1 MTRTALRAVSL
12 FPLALVILLTA
23 GLQAMQAAE
32 GSRAPG
38 EQHRWAL
45 TFQVRLEQAGA
56 EKPITVDLSGDWAS
70 TVSAVHSGTYDAV
83 LQLSNLKIK
92 GDGSRSLPD
101 NASEMLERRLARQF
115 WATYREDGALVA
127 VHFFKDMPP
136 SDRNLLEMIATETQL
151 VHAAGPDQSTWTTLE
166 RDGGGEYLAI
176 YNQPAAN
183 TVVKRKLKYVYT
195 DGTAEA
201 PSTGLQVSV
210 RQSELRFSTDGNGAI
225 LSLNGLNRVEM
236 GVPFKDAGHLTAV
249 TEIHLANPR
258 TSRAPELIGSM
269 VRALPGITSS
279 PVVTQKPDSAQ
290 VEAEVHERL
299 LEGRSTESLLQAAT
313 KDSNDAM
320 LSERLVALFSRRPE
334 AAAAALKF
342 LRDHGAQKRIT
353 YALASAATSAAVDAL
368 GAIAHDRSLPPVL
381 RVDALNAFVLMR
393 SPSTMA
399 MHVPGA
405 LLDEADGTV
414 SAAAQLASGALARAG
429 RAVHPAEAEK
439 IDQELVSRYRKAQTA
454 AERAQLLSALGNSV
468 GPSVLPVLKDVL
480 RNPNDPVR
488 STAARAI
495 RLASGSD
502 IDALLAAAI
511 SSDPDPAVR
520 EAAISATSFRHP
532 IGEVIGEA
540 LVQAANAD
548 PFDYVRSAA
557 ISLLRQNP
565 DCSPRIPETLASIA
579 QHDAKPGIRRLAQN
593 ALTFL
598 AGQQAGMK

>member
-1 MTRTALRAVSL
+1 
-12 FPLALVILLTA
+12 
-23 GLQAMQAAE
+23 MQAAQ

-45 TFQVRLEQAGA
+45 TFRVRLEQAGA

-70 TVSAVHSGTYDAV
+70 TVSAVHFGTFDAV

-92 GDGSRSLPD
+92 GDGSKSLPN
-101 NASEMLERRLARQF
+101 NASEMLERRLERQF

-151 VHAAGPDQSTWTTLE
+151 VHAGPDQSTWTTLE

-249 TEIHLANPR
+249 TEIHLANAR
-258 TSRAPELIGSM
+258 KSRAPELIGSM

-290 VEAEVHERL
+290 VAAELHERL
-299 LEGRSTESLLQAAT
+299 LEGYSTESLLEATT

-342 LRDHGAQKRIT
+342 LRAHGAQKRIT
-353 YALASAATSAAVDAL
+353 YALASAATPPAVSALD
-368 GAIAHDRSLPPVL
+368 AIAHDRSLPPVL

-393 SPSTMA
+393 SPSTVA

-429 RAVHPAEAEK
+429 RPVHPAEAEK
-439 IDQELVSRYRKAQTA
+439 IDQQLVSRYRKAQTA
-454 AERAQLLSALGNSV
+454 TERAQLLSALGNSV
-468 GPSVLPVLKDVL
+468 GPSVLPAIKDVL
-480 RNPNDPVR
+480 RDPHDPVR
-488 STAARAI
+488 STAARAL
-495 RLASGSD
+495 RLASGAD
-502 IDALLAAAI
+502 IDAVLAAAI
-511 SSDPDPAVR
+511 SSDPDPTVR

-548 PFDYVRSAA
+548 PFDYVRTAA

-579 QHDAKPGIRRLAQN
+579 EHDAKPGIRRQAQN

-598 AGQQAGMK
+598 AGQQAR

>member
-1 MTRTALRAVSL
+1 MTRTTLRAVSL
-12 FPLALVILLTA
+12 FPLALLILLTA
-23 GLQAMQAAE
+23 GLQVMQAAE
-32 GSRAPG
+32 SSRAPG

-45 TFQVRLEQAGA
+45 TFRVRLEQAGA

-70 TVSAVHSGTYDAV
+70 TVSAVHFGTFDAV

-92 GDGSRSLPD
+92 GDGSKSLPN
-101 NASEMLERRLARQF
+101 NASEMLERRLERQF

-151 VHAAGPDQSTWTTLE
+151 VHAGPDQSTWTTLE

-258 TSRAPELIGSM
+258 KSRAPELIGSM

-290 VEAEVHERL
+290 VAAELHERL
-299 LEGRSTESLLQAAT
+299 LEGYSTESLLEATT

-320 LSERLVALFSRRPE
+320 LSERLVALFFRRPE

-342 LRDHGAQKRIT
+342 LRAHGAQKRIT
-353 YALASAATSAAVDAL
+353 YALASAATPAAVSAL
-368 GAIAHDRSLPPVL
+368 DAIAHDRSLPSVL

-393 SPSTMA
+393 SPSTVA

-429 RAVHPAEAEK
+429 RPVHPAEAEK
-439 IDQELVSRYRKAQTA
+439 IDQQLVSRYRKAQTA
-454 AERAQLLSALGNSV
+454 TERAQLLSALGNSV
-468 GPSVLPVLKDVL
+468 GPSVLPAIKDVL
-480 RNPNDPVR
+480 RDPHDPVR
-488 STAARAI
+488 STAARAL
-495 RLASGSD
+495 RLASGAD
-502 IDALLAAAI
+502 IDAVLAAAI
-511 SSDPDPAVR
+511 SSDPDPTVR

-532 IGEVIGEA
+532 IGKVIGEA

-579 QHDAKPGIRRLAQN
+579 EHDAKAGIRRQAQN

-598 AGQQAGMK
+598 AGQQAR

>member
-1 MTRTALRAVSL
+1 MTRTTFRAVSPFL
-12 FPLALVILLTA
+12 LAFVILLTA
-23 GLQAMQAAE
+23 GLQVMQATE
-32 GSRAPG
+32 GSWAPG

-45 TFQVRLEQAGA
+45 TFRVRLEQAGA

-92 GDGSRSLPD
+92 GDGSKSLPN
-101 NASEMLERRLARQF
+101 NASEMLERRLERQF

-151 VHAAGPDQSTWTTLE
+151 VHAGPDQSTWTTLE

-195 DGTAEA
+195 DGTADT

-258 TSRAPELIGSM
+258 KSRAPELIGSM

-290 VEAEVHERL
+290 VEAELHERL
-299 LEGRSTESLLQAAT
+299 LEGRSTESLLEAAT

-414 SAAAQLASGALARAG
+414 LAAAQLASGALARAG

-454 AERAQLLSALGNSV
+454 TERAQLLSALGNSV

-480 RNPNDPVR
+480 RNPHDPVR
-488 STAARAI
+488 STAVRAL

-511 SSDPDPAVR
+511 SSDPAPAVR

-565 DCSPRIPETLASIA
+565 DCSSRIPETLASIA
-579 QHDAKPGIRRLAQN
+579 EHDAKPGIRRLAQN

-598 AGQQAGMK
+598 AGQQAK